1 MRPDSDP
8 SKQNRCLEF
17 MDHVAL
23 DDDHVARD
31 FDEDDDDYDEYVCL
45 L

>member
-1 MRPDSDP
+1 
-8 SKQNRCLEF
+8 

-23 DDDHVARD
+23 DDDLVARD
-31 FDEDDDDYDEYVCL
+31 FDVDDDDYDEYVCL

>member
-17 MDHVAL
+17 MDHVAR
-23 DDDHVARD
+23 DD
-31 FDEDDDDYDEYVCL
+31 DEDDDDYDDYDEYVCL